1 MLAHVLRPVKYV
13 LTSDSNKQW
22 KREEKRS
29 NRASQNSVPLG
40 VPHEMRW
47 PITSGAARDEF
58 QGKEAPP
65 TLFPR
70 FPFSLFVAGRASDRI
85 KSLFFDIL
93 IFEQEHYGIE
103 V

>member
-1 MLAHVLRPVKYV
+1 V
-13 LTSDSNKQW
+13 
-22 KREEKRS
+22 EKRGKAFEPS
-29 NRASQNSVPLG
+29 EPKLGSAKRAARDEVADY
-40 VPHEMRW
+40 V
-47 PITSGAARDEF
+47 GAARDEF

-85 KSLFFDIL
+85 RSLFFDIL